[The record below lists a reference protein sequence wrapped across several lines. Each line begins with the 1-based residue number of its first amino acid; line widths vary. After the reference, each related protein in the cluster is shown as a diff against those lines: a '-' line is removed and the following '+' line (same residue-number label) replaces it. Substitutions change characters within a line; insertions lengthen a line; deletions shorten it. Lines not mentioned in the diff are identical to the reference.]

1 MTKIKIIAVGSL
13 SPKFKSLYDEYVKQ
27 VGNFC
32 SLSFSEIKEFSE
44 EKNIEVKKE
53 KETKLILESII
64 PNSKVILLSLKGK
77 QVDSVSF
84 SKLIESYTNQSIT
97 FVIGGSD
104 GVCEN
109 YFDNALKLSFS
120 QMTFPHQLFRIML
133 IEQVYRAF
141 MILNNSKYHK

>member
-1 MTKIKIIAVGSL
+1 M
-13 SPKFKSLYDEYVKQ
+13 
-27 VGNFC
+27 
-32 SLSFSEIKEFSE
+32 
-44 EKNIEVKKE
+44 
-53 KETKLILESII
+53 